1 MRGTATPRGFLAG
14 AGRGSG
20 REHSEGCRDVGRRRV
35 PEPPPP
41 CTPPLGLFRSRRS
54 VWPAEGLPLCLTC
67 PTSGSSTWWAR
78 MRGRQPT
85 GSSRPMSAGPQV
97 RSPGGPRSLLASA
110 QPGALRGGG
119 KKLTLSLCRPDTP
132 APWLALGP
140 RDQTPL
146 PSWPS
151 PRPLPTPLPFD
162 LVLDRLEAA
171 GLQHVSRGWASAHL
185 RPPGTL
191 SPNKV
196 SRIQP
201 YSLMLS
207 NI

>member
-1 MRGTATPRGFLAG
+1 MLEKNGHPQGLPGWGGEGLRGGAQRGLQ
-14 AGRGSG
+14 GRG
-20 REHSEGCRDVGRRRV
+20 EEVGPRAPR
-35 PEPPPP
+35 
-41 CTPPLGLFRSRRS
+41 TPPLGLFRSRRS

-140 RDQTPL
+140 GDQTPL

-151 PRPLPTPLPFD
+151 PRPLPLP
-162 LVLDRLEAA
+162 
-171 GLQHVSRGWASAHL
+171 
-185 RPPGTL
+185 
-191 SPNKV
+191 
-196 SRIQP
+196 
-201 YSLMLS
+201 SL
-207 NI
+207 